1 MRNYKEKLHKISTF
15 IFDYDGVL
23 SDGKVLLSDGGEQL
37 RSVHAKDGYIL
48 QYAKKKNYKIG
59 VISGGYSSSMKLR
72 LEKLNL
78 DYIHLQVPDKKDC
91 FDKLIKEHNIDK
103 EEVLYMGDDLPDF
116 LVMQEVG
123 LACCPIDAVPEI
135 KEISHYISDRKGG
148 DACVR
153 DVVEQVMKVQGTWM
167 NSDCYHW

>member
-1 MRNYKEKLHKISTF
+1 
-15 IFDYDGVL
+15 
-23 SDGKVLLSDGGEQL
+23 
-37 RSVHAKDGYIL
+37 
-48 QYAKKKNYKIG
+48 
-59 VISGGYSSSMKLR
+59 MKLR